1 MNNKINYV
9 KEQIGTEKSLESFL
23 RLNKLTPKEEHA
35 IKWAHNEFKKSHM
48 NTLFFDDAYRIIRK
62 VKNISHLTSDTNSSN
77 DRQTAPP
84 LKEYMSQKPTLPKMP
99 KSVMKSV
106 ELLYKS
112 LGLMLI
118 SVVFDMFVHHTIPVN
133 NSTLITIFVGL
144 TFQLAIISG
153 IKRCKNWVRLIY
165 ISLTILWFLFLLL
178 TINEQQ
184 KIFAHFNVFDN
195 IIFIVQLYI
204 SARVAYLLLLSSS
217 SDWFNAK
224 KIDSDSYEAFTN
236 TVSVGNNLSTL
247 ADELKKLAEL
257 KEQGILT
264 EEEFLSQKNYLLK
277 QRKIQQ

>member
-1 MNNKINYV
+1 
-9 KEQIGTEKSLESFL
+9 
-23 RLNKLTPKEEHA
+23 
-35 IKWAHNEFKKSHM
+35 
-48 NTLFFDDAYRIIRK
+48 
-62 VKNISHLTSDTNSSN
+62 
-77 DRQTAPP
+77 
-84 LKEYMSQKPTLPKMP
+84 
-99 KSVMKSV
+99 
-106 ELLYKS
+106 
-112 LGLMLI
+112 MLI